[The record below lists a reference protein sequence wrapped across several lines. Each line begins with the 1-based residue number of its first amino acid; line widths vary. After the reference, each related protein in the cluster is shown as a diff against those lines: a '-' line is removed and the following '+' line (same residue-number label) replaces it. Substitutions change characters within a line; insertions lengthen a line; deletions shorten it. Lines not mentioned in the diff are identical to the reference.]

1 MQTAYLSATNDN
13 NASISWNMRLFT
25 KAIDFIKSQ
34 NDRALRIIQW
44 FLQLICWIEWLTET
58 NYDNN

>member
-34 NDRALRIIQW
+34 NDRALRIIAVD
-44 FLQLICWIEWLTET
+44 LL
-58 NYDNN
+58 D